1 MPNVEKQL
9 HLKMSTI
16 PTESKSVKRI
26 LTAHTY
32 SNVPKRKQARQENLP
47 KGKDRFDP
55 ISPAWVEVL
64 EGQENKKKK
73 KAAPKAPK
81 KAPIQSKQP
90 AKTKNKRKTVRV

>member
-1 MPNVEKQL
+1 MPSVEKQL

-16 PTESKSVKRI
+16 PTESESVKRI

-64 EGQENKKKK
+64 EIKKTRRRKRLH
-73 KAAPKAPK
+73 PKHPRNPPFRASSQPK
-81 KAPIQSKQP
+81 L
-90 AKTKNKRKTVRV
+90 KTKGRQ